1 MACSENRSFGARGP
15 HHPGRVIHG
24 HAGSV
29 RLSIPGETLIHRRGC
44 YRREPAVSV
53 SWLRWQHWSNELLA
67 LRDFCSDPIVSRKAA
82 RTWTDRVL
90 KFRATRGTRRHRQDA
105 RVVMHPGAVRR
116 GRTCALARRAPVVQL
131 GRRPQAEISR
141 CVATPNSGSAS
152 SSRVDR
158 SSPLVQRFCRIISS
172 ATWE

>member
-1 MACSENRSFGARGP
+1 MAIRRIP
-15 HHPGRVIHG
+15 TPPPRPGRTRTYRQRTHHFNPDSGGSGDSNARALTAPEVADPHSNTRRRRRWRRCRNDREG
-24 HAGSV
+24 AAGRSCS
-29 RLSIPGETLIHRRGC
+29 RQERRSPRTKRRSSISLS
-44 YRREPAVSV
+44 
-53 SWLRWQHWSNELLA
+53 A
-67 LRDFCSDPIVSRKAA
+67 LRRAVDDKMPGCIQERLGAVECA
-82 RTWTDRVL
+82 RWL
-90 KFRATRGTRRHRQDA
+90 DA
-105 RVVMHPGAVRR
+105 RR
-116 GRTCALARRAPVVQL
+116 VVQS